1 MSISF
6 TTSIISRLKREI
18 ADIQK
23 QSVNDK
29 RKKDKSLAKI
39 KQLQKNIKMS
49 SSPSDLSSKM
59 TQITKLND
67 EAARL
72 DASLAALAKQLAVKN
87 AELKQQLA
95 KAAQQEK
102 NGLI

>member
-18 ADIQK
+18 ADLQK

-29 RKKDKSLAKI
+29 SKKEKALSKI
-39 KQLQKNIKMS
+39 KQLQKSVKLS
-49 SSPSDLSSKM
+49 SSPTDLSSKM
-59 TQITKLND
+59 SQITKLTD

-72 DASLAALAKQLAVKN
+72 DASMTAAVKQLAAKN
-87 AELKQQLA
+87 AELRQQLSKEHQKGA
-95 KAAQQEK
+95 KE
-102 NGLI
+102 

>member
-18 ADIQK
+18 TDLQK

-29 RKKDKSLAKI
+29 SKKEKAAAKI
-39 KQLQKNIKMS
+39 KQLQKSTKLS

-59 TQITKLND
+59 TQITKLSD
-67 EAARL
+67 EVARI
-72 DASLAALAKQLAVKN
+72 DASQAALAKQLAAKN
-87 AELKQQLA
+87 AELRQQLA
-95 KAAQQEK
+95 KEQQREDK
-102 NGLI
+102 E

>member
-6 TTSIISRLKREI
+6 TTSITSRLKREI
-18 ADIQK
+18 AEMQK
-23 QSVNDK
+23 QSANDK
-29 RKKDKSLAKI
+29 SKKEKALSKI

-67 EAARL
+67 EVARI
-72 DASLAALAKQLAVKN
+72 DASQADLAKQLAAKN
-87 AELKQQLA
+87 AELRQQLA
-95 KAAQQEK
+95 KIKQRESSE
-102 NGLI
+102 

>member
-6 TTSIISRLKREI
+6 TTSITSRLKREI
-18 ADIQK
+18 AEMQK
-23 QSVNDK
+23 QSANDK
-29 RKKDKSLAKI
+29 SKKEKALSKI

-67 EAARL
+67 EVARI
-72 DASLAALAKQLAVKN
+72 DASQADLAKQLAAKN
-87 AELKQQLA
+87 AELRQQLA
-95 KAAQQEK
+95 KIKQRES
-102 NGLI
+102 NE

>member
-6 TTSIISRLKREI
+6 TTSITSRLKREI
-18 ADIQK
+18 AELQK

-29 RKKDKSLAKI
+29 NKREKALSKI

-59 TQITKLND
+59 TQITKLNG

-72 DASLAALAKQLAVKN
+72 EASQADIAKQLDAKN
-87 AELKQQLA
+87 AELRMQLA
-95 KAAQQEK
+95 KAAPPS
-102 NGLI
+102 GSM